1 MPPNPDSAWLGKGT
15 TLVVPSSKEN
25 AWRFSAWGSLFQ
37 ALPMRLPPRGV
48 QRNPRGRAARAHTFL
63 PSCARLGRQRPVP
76 TRPVL

>member
-37 ALPMRLPPRGV
+37 ALPMRLRRAGFNAIRAGESPAPT
-48 QRNPRGRAARAHTFL
+48 PSCRAA
-63 PSCARLGRQRPVP
+63 LGLDGSE
-76 TRPVL
+76 TRPHTASA